1 MTPLPGAKYLLRSA
15 QCHVLIL
22 YSITFFAPDD
32 KALRR
37 PKEQCCTSEV
47 LLFNSTV
54 LPAYNIGDVL
64 SQLEELDQ
72 PLSTSLEGEEDDG
85 DNDEEKE
92 RKRRFFKMLLRATL
106 KYHILPRRLD
116 LVSLGDKTTH
126 PTHLIIEEAL
136 GGNAQRVRTQRKFL
150 PPILV
155 VNLYS
160 HVVKPD
166 IKAFNGWSVNL
177 SARI

>member
-1 MTPLPGAKYLLRSA
+1 MTPLLGAKCLPRSA
-15 QCHVLIL
+15 QCHMLIP

-32 KALRR
+32 KALHR

-47 LLFNSTV
+47 LFNSTV
-54 LPAYNIGDVL
+54 LPAYILGDVL
-64 SQLEELDQ
+64 SRLEELDQ
-72 PLSTSLEGEEDDG
+72 PQSTSLESEEDGD

-92 RKRRFFKMLLRATL
+92 KKRQFLKMLLRATL

-116 LVSLGDKTTH
+116 VVSLGDKTTH

-136 GGNAQRVRTQRKFL
+136 GGNAQRVRTQRKIL

-166 IKAFNGWSVNL
+166 IKASNGWSGNL
-177 SARI
+177 FARI